1 MSHVLPKRIFCIS
14 NVFNIRYSTFKY
26 IHIRNGI
33 VLARKF
39 KKYNS
44 VRYLIFVKVTNDK
57 RAVIICQ
64 KQQIEKSVKD
74 NICRG
79 PFHFQS
85 SSVLETLPLMLSS
98 SRHYFPAPSSHPVTH
113 GKISFNLHLGGLTSQ
128 LNDLETVVQYRTGC
142 SDFEFSR
149 QNYDFRLNGSLR
161 QHKNFEFS
169 SPNYNEIFEF
179 SR

>member
-1 MSHVLPKRIFCIS
+1 MARKFKK
-14 NVFNIRYSTFKY
+14 YSL
-26 IHIRNGI
+26 

-39 KKYNS
+39 KRS
-44 VRYLIFVKVTNDK
+44 FRSRIFPPVRYLISVKVIYDNK

>member
-14 NVFNIRYSTFKY
+14 NVFNIRYSTFQY

-44 VRYLIFVKVTNDK
+44 VRYLISVKVTYDDK

-85 SSVLETLPLMLSS
+85 SPERDSTA
-98 SRHYFPAPSSHPVTH
+98 RHFPAPSHPVTL
-113 GKISFNLHLGGLTSQ
+113 GKSPFNLHLGGLTSQ
-128 LNDLETVVQYRTGC
+128 LNDLETVKQ
-142 SDFEFSR
+142 
-149 QNYDFRLNGSLR
+149 
-161 QHKNFEFS
+161 
-169 SPNYNEIFEF
+169 
-179 SR
+179 

>member
-1 MSHVLPKRIFCIS
+1 MLPKRIFCIS

-44 VRYLIFVKVTNDK
+44 VRYLISVKVTYDNK

-85 SSVLETLPLMLSS
+85 SSGDFAAPR
-98 SRHYFPAPSSHPVTH
+98 RHYFPAPSSHPVTH

-142 SDFEFSR
+142 SKFEFSC
-149 QNYDFRLNGSLR
+149 
-161 QHKNFEFS
+161 
-169 SPNYNEIFEF
+169 
-179 SR
+179 

>member
-1 MSHVLPKRIFCIS
+1 MLPKRIFCIS

-44 VRYLIFVKVTNDK
+44 VRYLISVKVTYDNK